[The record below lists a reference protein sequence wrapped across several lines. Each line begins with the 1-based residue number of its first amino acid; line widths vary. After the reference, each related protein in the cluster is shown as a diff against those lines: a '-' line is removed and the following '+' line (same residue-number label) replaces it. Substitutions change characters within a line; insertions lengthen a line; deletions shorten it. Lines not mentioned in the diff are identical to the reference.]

1 MVKTSFTIYQQIYND
16 TFMTEL
22 RSLQIDL
29 RNVGKIFLIQRELK
43 TNCVARNNDVMW
55 NKKGGPIF

>member
-1 MVKTSFTIYQQIYND
+1 
-16 TFMTEL
+16 MTEL